1 MKFGQ
6 VKVTIVGYY
15 TVGDEEL
22 DAYGLEEFD
31 VAAMAKVDSDVYRA
45 GGGDAAQIIDW
56 FTDGRPTSV
65 TFEAVDYSNVD
76 PNC

>member
-15 TVGDEEL
+15 LVSDEEL
-22 DAYGLEEFD
+22 GNYGIEEFD
-31 VAAMAKVDSDVYRA
+31 VAAMAKVDSDVYQN
-45 GGGDAAQIIDW
+45 GGGDAQSIIDW

-65 TFEAVDYSNVD
+65 TFEAVDDSDVD